1 MRITT
6 WNVNGLRAAL
16 RKGFA
21 DVIEQIAP
29 DILLIQEVRAW
40 PEQLPEPWAQPE
52 GWHVCWHPAQRK
64 GYSGTAV
71 WSRRPLQVIER
82 GMGEPDPEGRVLHV
96 RVERTEVVSV
106 YAPSGSSGR

>member
-29 DILLIQEVRAW
+29 DILLLQEVRA
-40 PEQLPEPWAQPE
+40 
-52 GWHVCWHPAQRK
+52 
-64 GYSGTAV
+64 
-71 WSRRPLQVIER
+71 
-82 GMGEPDPEGRVLHV
+82 
-96 RVERTEVVSV
+96 
-106 YAPSGSSGR
+106 